1 MFKVFGFYKFI
12 KIKSLKKNKD
22 FLQKFLIS
30 NNIRG
35 TIIIA
40 KEGLN
45 GTISGCV
52 KDIDKTTKK
61 LKSLFSFKLFDNS
74 NESKSKF
81 QPFHKPKVKIK
92 KEVVPMNLTINSK
105 DRNIQNHLEPKD
117 WNKLIKNKDTHII
130 DTRKPFEYK
139 VGTFKK
145 FDNSNESKSK
155 FQPFRKPKVKIKKEV
170 VPMNLTLN
178 SKDRNI
184 QTHLDPKEWNK
195 LIKNK
200 DTHIIDTRKPFE
212 YKVGTFKKSV
222 NPNINNFRD
231 FPKYLNK
238 LKKNKPVA
246 MFCTGGIRCEKTS
259 VYLKKKGFE
268 NIFQLNGGILNYL
281 KKIKKTESLWKG
293 ECFVFD
299 NRISLKHELKI
310 GTYSVCSGCRMPISP
325 KDKRSNKYEEG
336 VSCPNCHAVS
346 YTHLTLPT
354 NREV

>member
-12 KIKSLKKNKD
+12 KIKSLKRNKD
-22 FLQKFLIS
+22 LLQKFLTS

-45 GTISGCV
+45 GTISGDV
-52 KDIDKTTKK
+52 KDMDKIIKK
-61 LKSLFSFKLFDNS
+61 LKFLFS
-74 NESKSKF
+74 
-81 QPFHKPKVKIK
+81 
-92 KEVVPMNLTINSK
+92 
-105 DRNIQNHLEPKD
+105 
-117 WNKLIKNKDTHII
+117 
-130 DTRKPFEYK
+130 
-139 VGTFKK
+139 FKK

-155 FQPFRKPKVKIKKEV
+155 FQPFHKPKVKIKKEV

-259 VYLKKKGFE
+259 VYLKKKGFK

-281 KKIKKTESLWKG
+281 NKIKKTESLWNG

-299 NRISLKHELKI
+299 NRISLKHGLKL
-310 GTYSVCSGCRMPISP
+310 GSYSMCSGCRMPIST
-325 KDKRSNKYEEG
+325 KDKRSKKFEEG
-336 VSCPNCHAVS
+336 VSCPNCHDN
-346 YTHLTLPT
+346 LTETQKSRFRMRQSQIYKAKLSGKKHIFQK
-354 NREV
+354 EFK

>member
-1 MFKVFGFYKFI
+1 MFKVFGFYKFVQV
-12 KIKSLKKNKD
+12 KSLKKNKV

-30 NNIRG
+30 NYIRG

-45 GTISGCV
+45 GTISGSI

-61 LKSLFSFKLFDNS
+61 LKSLFSFKQFDSS

-92 KEVVPMNLTINSK
+92 KEIVPMNLTINPK
-105 DRNIQNHLEPKD
+105 ERNMNSHLDPKD

-139 VGTFKK
+139 VGTFKR
-145 FDNSNESKSK
+145 S
-155 FQPFRKPKVKIKKEV
+155 
-170 VPMNLTLN
+170 L
-178 SKDRNI
+178 
-184 QTHLDPKEWNK
+184 
-195 LIKNK
+195 
-200 DTHIIDTRKPFE
+200 
-212 YKVGTFKKSV
+212 
-222 NPNINNFRD
+222 NPNVSNFRD

-246 MFCTGGIRCEKTS
+246 MFCTGGVRCEKTS
-259 VYLKKKGFE
+259 VYLKKKGFK
-268 NIFQLNGGILNYL
+268 NIYQLNGGILNYL
-281 KKIKKTESLWKG
+281 KNIKKKESLWKG

-299 NRISLKHELKI
+299 NRISLTHGLRL
-310 GTYSVCSGCRMPISP
+310 GSYSMCSGCRMPISL

-336 VSCPNCHAVS
+336 VSCPNCHDK
-346 YTHLTLPT
+346 LTE
-354 NREV
+354 NQKSRFRMRQSQIYKAKQSGKKYIFQKEFK

>member
-1 MFKVFGFYKFI
+1 MFKVFGFYKFV
-12 KIKSLKKNKD
+12 KVKSLKKNQD

-30 NNIRG
+30 NHIRG

-45 GTISGCV
+45 GTISGSV

-61 LKSLFSFKLFDNS
+61 LKSLFSFKLFDSS

-92 KEVVPMNLTINSK
+92 KEIVPMNLIINPK
-105 DRNIQNHLEPKD
+105 ERNMKSHLDPKD
-117 WNKLIKNKDTHII
+117 WNKLIKNKETHII

-139 VGTFKK
+139 VGTFK
-145 FDNSNESKSK
+145 
-155 FQPFRKPKVKIKKEV
+155 R
-170 VPMNLTLN
+170 
-178 SKDRNI
+178 
-184 QTHLDPKEWNK
+184 
-195 LIKNK
+195 
-200 DTHIIDTRKPFE
+200 
-212 YKVGTFKKSV
+212 SV
-222 NPNINNFRD
+222 NPNVTNFRD

-259 VYLKKKGFE
+259 VYLKKKGFK
-268 NIFQLNGGILNYL
+268 NIYQLNGGILNYL
-281 KKIKKTESLWKG
+281 NKIKKNESLWKG

-299 NRISLKHELKI
+299 NRISLKHGLKL
-310 GTYSVCSGCRMPISP
+310 GSYSMCSGCRMPISS

-336 VSCPNCHAVS
+336 VSCPNCHDK
-346 YTHLTLPT
+346 LTET
-354 NREV
+354 QKSRFRMRQSQIYKAKQSGKKYIFQKEFK